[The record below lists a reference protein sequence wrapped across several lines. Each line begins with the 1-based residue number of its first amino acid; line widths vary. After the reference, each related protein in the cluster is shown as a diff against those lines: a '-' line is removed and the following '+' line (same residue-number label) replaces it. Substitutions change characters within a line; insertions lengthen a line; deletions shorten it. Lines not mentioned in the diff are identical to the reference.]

1 MLAHTKEPRAI
12 IIGCGVAGIALSAR
26 LKKDL
31 EFDNFIVYECE
42 RDVGGTWFLSTY
54 PGVVLHPAAHSSSF
68 ELLKQP
74 IESQEKAV
82 GDCSASHA
90 AGRFLIR
97 QDETKQ
103 N

>member
-54 PGVVLHPAAHSSSF
+54 PGVVLHP
-68 ELLKQP
+68 
-74 IESQEKAV
+74 
-82 GDCSASHA
+82 GM
-90 AGRFLIR
+90 
-97 QDETKQ
+97 
-103 N
+103 